1 VAQNLAFFKIAS
13 RNVAMHRTSTYIHT
27 VLHRHTL
34 WHETHA
40 LAKTVARSFLLCPK
54 SWHTLTQWHKP
65 TLTQKHAHANYCM
78 HTHSWLSIHISKN
91 MLKCIYQIGYIRL
104 LRKIYLHLSIILHYV
119 VVVRLNGTPG
129 KYDQKWL

>member
-1 VAQNLAFFKIAS
+1 
-13 RNVAMHRTSTYIHT
+13 
-27 VLHRHTL
+27 
-34 WHETHA
+34 
-40 LAKTVARSFLLCPK
+40 
-54 SWHTLTQWHKP
+54 
-65 TLTQKHAHANYCM
+65 
-78 HTHSWLSIHISKN
+78 